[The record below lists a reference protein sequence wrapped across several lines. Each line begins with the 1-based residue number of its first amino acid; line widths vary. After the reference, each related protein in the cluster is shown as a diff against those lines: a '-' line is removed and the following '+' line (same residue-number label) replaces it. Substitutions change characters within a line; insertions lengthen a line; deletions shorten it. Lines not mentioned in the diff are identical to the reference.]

1 MTDVTDTKL
10 DDTKQSAS
18 KTDTPAEFFKDWS
31 FEHWAYLH
39 GKPKAS
45 AKFKTVPEDF
55 LVTENLG
62 FELTGEGEN
71 VFLLIEKTQLNTQQ
85 VCEYLAKF
93 FGRRLRDIG
102 YAGLKDK
109 QSVSRQWFSV
119 QMNVTQDIDLT
130 TLGTENIRLI
140 EHSRHIKK
148 LKVGALQSNHF
159 DILLRDIT
167 DVIDTIGQL
176 EKIIKHGVPN
186 YFGLQRFGFKG
197 NNLNWADR
205 MSNGEDIKNK
215 KIKGFALSASR
226 SYIFNQVV
234 NERLTQNIFT
244 QPVNGDVFILTG
256 SNSYFSQDVDD
267 EITRRLLENDIS
279 ISAPLFGKGDFETT
293 GKILEL
299 ESEIAKQHVNWTQML
314 IDNGL
319 KQERRSILLMPDNL
333 TWQVKGNDL
342 LISFDLSTGCF
353 ATSVLRECVDFI
365 QEYS

>member
-1 MTDVTDTKL
+1 MTETTTNKAQ
-10 DDTKQSAS
+10 TTAEEPN
-18 KTDTPAEFFKDWS
+18 TPAEFFKDWS

-45 AKFKTVPEDF
+45 AKFKIYPEDF
-55 LVTENLG
+55 VVTENLG
-62 FELTGEGEN
+62 FDLTGEGEN
-71 VFLLIEKTQLNTQQ
+71 VFLLIEKKQLNTQQ

-109 QSVSRQWFSV
+109 QSISRQWFSV
-119 QMNVTQDIDLT
+119 QMNVKQDVDLS
-130 TLGTENIRLI
+130 TLGTENIKLI

-148 LKVGALQSNHF
+148 LKVGALKSNHF

-176 EKIIKHGVPN
+176 EKIIKQGVPN

-226 SYIFNQVV
+226 SYIFNQLV
-234 NERLTQNIFT
+234 NESLQQNRFT
-244 QPVNGDVFILTG
+244 TPINGDVFILNG
-256 SNSYFSQDVDD
+256 SNSFFSQDVDD
-267 EITRRLLENDIS
+267 EIKQRLLENDIH
-279 ISAPLFGKGDFETT
+279 ISAPLFGKGEFETK
-293 GKILEL
+293 GQILEL
-299 ESEIAKQHVNWTQML
+299 ETKIANEHANWQKML
-314 IDNGL
+314 IEQGL
-319 KQERRSILLMPDNL
+319 KQERRSILLNPENL

-342 LISFDLSTGCF
+342 LISFDLATGCF